1 MIFVLNLCQYGLGN
15 VWEWGGEVG
24 NCWRTTGDLGLENS
38 GDMPGFYR
46 IGISNAQ
53 HWPFA
58 GPGGWNDPDYILI
71 GWVGSAFQMGEGQK
85 TKLTPDE
92 QYFYMSMWSLMAA
105 PLIFSG
111 DMAKLDPFT
120 LNVLC
125 NHEVIDVNQDELGRQ
140 AKIFKHEDNELIL
153 VKEMAD
159 GSKAIGLFNLDKQ
172 SKNLSIEWADL
183 SLNKNQQ
190 VRDLW
195 RQEDVGRFERKFE
208 QTVPGHGV
216 FFMRVIE

>member
-1 MIFVLNLCQYGLGN
+1 
-15 VWEWGGEVG
+15 
-24 NCWRTTGDLGLENS
+24 
-38 GDMPGFYR
+38 MPGFYR